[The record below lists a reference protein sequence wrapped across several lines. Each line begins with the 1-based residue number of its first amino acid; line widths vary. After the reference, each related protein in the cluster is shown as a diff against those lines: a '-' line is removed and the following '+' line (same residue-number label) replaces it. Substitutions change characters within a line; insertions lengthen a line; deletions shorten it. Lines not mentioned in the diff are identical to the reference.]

1 MMMMMMCARV
11 CVLSFLFFFLTRLK
25 NQAFFPF
32 KKNIENPKQKG
43 SLFPEGCKPPFPQR
57 ARRERETERQ
67 RDRETEKRRGINRS
81 MGNLAKGASSLVGSP
96 ALVAAMLAFTIAQ
109 ICKVFT
115 HYHTTGK
122 VDWGR
127 LVGSGGMPS
136 SHTALVVGLTTAI
149 GLKDALD
156 SSIFALCLVF
166 SLVVRKRL
174 VFVFRSGWDLLDRIF
189 SFSLSC
195 VLTIIVQSEGLLA
208 RAFLKPSSPSLSD

>member
-1 MMMMMMCARV
+1 
-11 CVLSFLFFFLTRLK
+11 
-25 NQAFFPF
+25 
-32 KKNIENPKQKG
+32 
-43 SLFPEGCKPPFPQR
+43 
-57 ARRERETERQ
+57 
-67 RDRETEKRRGINRS
+67 

-96 ALVAAMLAFTIAQ
+96 ALVAAMLSFTIAQ

-115 HYHTTGK
+115 HYHTHGK

-166 SLVVRKRL
+166 SLVVMYDATGVRL
-174 VFVFRSGWDLLDRIF
+174 HAGRQAEVLNQLIVELPRDHPLTDSRPLRDSLGHTPVQVAVGALLGMVVGYAHFNMWLISQGVDL
-189 SFSLSC
+189 
-195 VLTIIVQSEGLLA
+195 
-208 RAFLKPSSPSLSD
+208 

>member
-1 MMMMMMCARV
+1 
-11 CVLSFLFFFLTRLK
+11 
-25 NQAFFPF
+25 
-32 KKNIENPKQKG
+32 
-43 SLFPEGCKPPFPQR
+43 
-57 ARRERETERQ
+57 
-67 RDRETEKRRGINRS
+67 

-96 ALVAAMLAFTIAQ
+96 ALVAAMLSFTIAQ

-166 SLVVRKRL
+166 SLVVRA
-174 VFVFRSGWDLLDRIF
+174 FRGQVLFFFQRHLESGLER
-189 SFSLSC
+189 SFSSLWPRERAARKKNTRLTFFYLSPFSLQVMYDATGVRLHAGRQAE
-195 VLTIIVQSEGLLA
+195 VLNQLIVELPRDHPLTDSRPLRDSLGHTPVQVAVGPLLGMVVGYA
-208 RAFLKPSSPSLSD
+208 HFNIWLISQGVDL

>member
-1 MMMMMMCARV
+1 
-11 CVLSFLFFFLTRLK
+11 
-25 NQAFFPF
+25 
-32 KKNIENPKQKG
+32 
-43 SLFPEGCKPPFPQR
+43 
-57 ARRERETERQ
+57 
-67 RDRETEKRRGINRS
+67 

-166 SLVVRKRL
+166 SLVVRY
-174 VFVFRSGWDLLDRIF
+174 DLDRSSMDLGMKFVLLRAVIVE
-189 SFSLSC
+189 SSLG
-195 VLTIIVQSEGLLA
+195 LDDDDDDRRGLLS
-208 RAFLKPSSPSLSD
+208 R

>member
-1 MMMMMMCARV
+1 MR
-11 CVLSFLFFFLTRLK
+11 FFSRT
-25 NQAFFPF
+25 
-32 KKNIENPKQKG
+32 KKKYENPKRKKG
-43 SLFPEGCKPPFPQR
+43 ATFFPRKPPLHNRARNNRERVRQRQR
-57 ARRERETERQ
+57 AERDTTQRERE
-67 RDRETEKRRGINRS
+67 KRGIYI

-166 SLVVRKRL
+166 SLVVRAKFGFCFSVRMGSFGSNFFLLFSL
-174 VFVFRSGWDLLDRIF
+174 VF
-189 SFSLSC
+189 
-195 VLTIIVQSEGLLA
+195 
-208 RAFLKPSSPSLSD
+208 